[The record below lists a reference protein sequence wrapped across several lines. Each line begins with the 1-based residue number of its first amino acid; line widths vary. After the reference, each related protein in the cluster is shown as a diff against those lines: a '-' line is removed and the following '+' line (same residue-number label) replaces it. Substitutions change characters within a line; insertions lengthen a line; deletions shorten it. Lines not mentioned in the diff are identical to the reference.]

1 MAESRAGTAPAAPV
15 MGRTLPRLAFA
26 VALALPLLW
35 RLGAPPLFDVDE
47 GAFAEATRELVASG
61 DWLHTTLNG
70 ADRFDKPIGIYWL
83 QALAAT
89 VFGMGEFAVRLPSA
103 LACWGLALALS
114 SFAARRWGETAGA
127 AAGLVA
133 AASVGLQAI
142 GRAAT
147 ADGVLNLLLVL
158 AALDAWRHVETGAPA
173 PLRRAYAWVGF
184 GLLVKG
190 PIAMLV
196 PGAAFILWC
205 ATGRQLALLRR
216 AAGDA
221 VGWALLAAIALPWY
235 AYALQRH
242 GLAFVEGFLVHHNL
256 ERFAG
261 PLQGHGGT
269 PLYYLVVL
277 PLMAMPWAPL
287 LVAAGA
293 RAREH
298 WRDPLGRYL
307 LGWAAFVFVFFSLSG
322 TKLPHYVLY
331 GYAPLALLMARTLAA
346 DSTRL
351 RTVVALGLVA
361 WCVVAAATPWVVL
374 RMAPSIGD
382 PLYRALLAGAPAP
395 AWWPAACAPVLVAAL
410 AFCPWPVRDGVA
422 RIGAAAL
429 ALALFCAGWLLP
441 WFGEALQGPVRRA
454 AQVAAGQ
461 GGPAVQWR
469 LHRPSFGFYMSRPAP
484 LREPAANDMALTRA
498 DRLSPGDEAGRTRLL
513 DERGLVLLGPRTG
526 SAVVPDQKRTAR

>member
-1 MAESRAGTAPAAPV
+1 MADPRVDTAPASAPV
-15 MGRTLPRLAFA
+15 SYRSLPRVAWA

-35 RLGAPPLFDVDE
+35 RLGAAPLFDVDE

-83 QALAAT
+83 QALAAM

-103 LACWGLALALS
+103 LACWARARARS
-114 SFAARRWGETAGA
+114 SFAARRWGEAAGA
-127 AAGLVA
+127 LAGVVA
-133 AASVGLQAI
+133 VTSVGLQAI
-142 GRAAT
+142 GRGAT

-158 AALDAWRHVETGAPA
+158 AALDAWRHVETGSRA
-173 PLRRAYAWVGF
+173 PLRRAYAWVGL

-190 PIAMLV
+190 PVAMLV

-205 ATGRQLALLRR
+205 AAGRQWTLLRR
-216 AAGDA
+216 AATDA
-221 VGWALLAAIALPWY
+221 IGWALLAAIAVPWY
-235 AYALQRH
+235 AYALHRH
-242 GLAFVEGFLVHHNL
+242 GMAFVEGFLLHHNV

-287 LVAAGA
+287 LVAALA

-307 LGWAAFVFVFFSLSG
+307 LGWAGFVFVFFSLSG

-331 GYAPLALLMARTLAA
+331 GYAPLVLLMARALAGA
-346 DSTRL
+346 SRRL
-351 RTVVALGLVA
+351 HMAVSIGVVA
-361 WCVVAAATPWVVL
+361 WCVVAAATPFAVL
-374 RMAPSIGD
+374 RIAPSVAD
-382 PLYRALLAGAPAP
+382 PLYRALLSGAPAP
-395 AWWPAACAPVLVAAL
+395 AWWPAACAVLLVAVL
-410 AFCPWPVRDGVA
+410 AFWPRPAGE
-422 RIGAAAL
+422 GAARL
-429 ALALFCAGWLLP
+429 AAAAMSLSLLCAGWLLP

-454 AQVAAGQ
+454 AGVAARQ

-469 LHRPSFGFYMSRPAP
+469 LHRPSFGFYMARPTP
-484 LREPAANDMALTRA
+484 LRDPDANDMALTRA
-498 DRLSPGDEAGRTRLL
+498 DRLTPADEAGRKRLL
-513 DERGLVLLGPRTG
+513 DERGLVLLGPR
-526 SAVVPDQKRTAR
+526 AAP